1 MRRKQE
7 CSLSESYDAAV
18 IGAGAFG
25 AWCALHLRRTGKS
38 VILLDAYG
46 AGNGRSSSGGESRI
60 IRLGYGAEEIYTRWV
75 MRSLPMWVDLF
86 DQVGDPS
93 LFHSTGVLWTAPQ
106 NDPHCGHTRETLL
119 RCGAKFEN
127 LSEDDLARR
136 FPQMSFPAGTTGIF
150 EPNSGVLLARR
161 AVQAVVRQAVADG
174 VDYYRAAVQPPHK
187 GEILTSTGET
197 VRAETVVFACG
208 AWLPKLFPEILG
220 ARIRPTRQEIFF
232 FGTPPGERSFAP
244 PAMPAWIDFTDE
256 RGPYTVPDLE
266 NRGFKLGFDQRG
278 RPIDPDSENR
288 VVEGVAAA
296 RDFLNER
303 FPALR
308 DAPLVEARICQ
319 YEVTSSGDF
328 LIDRHPDHAN
338 IWFVGGGSGH
348 GFKHGPM
355 VGEYAAAVIDGQCA
369 PDPRF
374 SLAAKSV
381 VESRTV
387 F

>member
-1 MRRKQE
+1 
-7 CSLSESYDAAV
+7 
-18 IGAGAFG
+18 
-25 AWCALHLRRTGKS
+25 
-38 VILLDAYG
+38 
-46 AGNGRSSSGGESRI
+46 
-60 IRLGYGAEEIYTRWV
+60 
-75 MRSLPMWVDLF
+75 
-86 DQVGDPS
+86 
-93 LFHSTGVLWTAPQ
+93 
-106 NDPHCGHTRETLL
+106 
-119 RCGAKFEN
+119 
-127 LSEDDLARR
+127 
-136 FPQMSFPAGTTGIF
+136 
-150 EPNSGVLLARR
+150 
-161 AVQAVVRQAVADG
+161 VQAVVRQAVADG
-174 VDYYRAAVQPPHK
+174 VDYYRAAVQPPHS

-232 FGTPPGERSFAP
+232 FGTPPGERRFAS

-296 RDFLNER
+296 RDFLDER
-303 FPALR
+303 FPAMR
-308 DAPLVEARICQ
+308 KAPLIEARVCQ

-328 LIDRHPDHAN
+328 LIDRHPDYTN

-355 VGEYAAAVIDGQCA
+355 VGEYAAAVIDGRCA

-374 SLAAKSV
+374 LLAAKSV